1 MNNIIQNIFS
11 VNNFKLQKII
21 VEEITGLS
29 QDVPNI
35 ALEFYTPDKVSEVLQ
50 NDYYLVNYIT
60 DKSFLKKILQNQQ
73 QIFEYLLENFN
84 SYDNLRKNITAILCL
99 DTDMQF
105 IRDKTSPTHL
115 ILQEI
120 EEDPYYFRK
129 IVLTYNNNQLKA
141 YSEKFVDINNELL
154 QRYASSPTNFNNY
167 KELLKS
173 KSNNL
178 NSDLYCFVSNLFLAI
193 PFLNIDAQTF
203 HKSNIINDFR
213 YDLGGADSN
222 DVKLLDIIEKI
233 DLTQINETLVDEN
246 SKYANE
252 LKDLL
257 K

>member
-1 MNNIIQNIFS
+1 MEKINDVLCSIFE
-11 VNNFKLQKII
+11 VNNFTRHTINKSDL
-21 VEEITGLS
+21 ELITT
-29 QDVPNI
+29 NI
-35 ALEFYTPDKVSEVLQ
+35 EFYSPTESDKQ
-50 NDYYLVNYIT
+50 TMNNDYYLIVNISDKNHLAKFLDEQQKIYENIL
-60 DKSFLKKILQNQQ
+60 KSFSNY
-73 QIFEYLLENFN
+73 EH
-84 SYDNLRKNITAILCL
+84 LRKNITAILCL

-105 IRDKTSPTHL
+105 IRDKTSPIHL
-115 ILQEI
+115 ELQKV

-141 YSEKFVDINNELL
+141 YSEKFANTNNKLL
-154 QRYASSPTNFNNY
+154 QKYASLPTNFNNY

-173 KSNNL
+173 TGNEL

-213 YDLGGADSN
+213 DALGGTDSDN
-222 DVKLLDIIEKI
+222 VKLLDIIEKI
-233 DLTQINETLVDEN
+233 DLTQINETLFDEN

-252 LKDLL
+252 LKELL